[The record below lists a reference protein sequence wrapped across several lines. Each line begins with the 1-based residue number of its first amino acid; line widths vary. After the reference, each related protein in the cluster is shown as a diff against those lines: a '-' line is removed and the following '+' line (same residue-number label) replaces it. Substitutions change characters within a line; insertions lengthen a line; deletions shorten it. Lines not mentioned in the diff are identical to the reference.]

1 MIISDLK
8 WPWSTYSPHLVNIES
23 SLRCVADNKDDD
35 YGSQHCGHCGVTAV
49 SIARHEAVV
58 ECVCAGY
65 CAEYQPVKDGE
76 EEHGE
81 QAHHDAVCSDVGHV
95 VLLAPYFTLVPDVLV

>member
-1 MIISDLK
+1 M
-8 WPWSTYSPHLVNIES
+8 
-23 SLRCVADNKDDD
+23 
-35 YGSQHCGHCGVTAV
+35 

-81 QAHHDAVCSDVGHV
+81 QAHHDAVCSDIGHV